1 MFELLIVA
9 AVLTL
14 GLIFNAYFTRVSAER
29 VLGMKIDWVR
39 AILINAVRSCA
50 SMLAGFAFGYM
61 IQAGLGGDLPMVKA
75 LGLLTVMLASAG
87 VYYLTLNRFSDRKV
101 TVGGFAKVVA
111 LESVLTVAA
120 VAVILG
126 ILLSTAYL
134 TTFSV

>member
-9 AVLTL
+9 GVLTL
-14 GLIFNAYFTRVSAER
+14 GLIFNAYFTRYSAER
-29 VLGMKIDWVR
+29 VLGVKIDWVR
-39 AILINAVRSCA
+39 AILINGVRSCA

-61 IQAGLGGDLPMVKA
+61 IQAGLVGDLPLSQG
-75 LGLLTVMLASAG
+75 LGLASVMLASAG

-101 TVGGFAKVVA
+101 TVAGFAKVVA

-126 ILLSTAYL
+126 VLLSTAYL
-134 TTFSV
+134 ATF